1 MERRTRQAGVCGGS
15 GNKREALRGSYYST
29 DRGQRRHFYLL
40 LRILVGILIFTW
52 DSMNT
57 WYLYYPPPPKV
68 SCVPLVLTEQGW
80 QLWETGASIS
90 CSSGILSASC
100 TEKRGGCTLL
110 PPPTVFGISKSL
122 PWGSPYIFRH
132 RMYSLSCMLLNFGAL
147 SDTSQW
153 FQSSLGGFQDKTDES
168 VMYYFWKW

>member
-15 GNKREALRGSYYST
+15 GNKGEALRGSYYST

-57 WYLYYPPPPKV
+57 WYLYYPPPPTV

-110 PPPTVFGISKSL
+110 PPLSLASPNLFPEVRPTF
-122 PWGSPYIFRH
+122 
-132 RMYSLSCMLLNFGAL
+132 
-147 SDTSQW
+147 
-153 FQSSLGGFQDKTDES
+153 S
-168 VMYYFWKW
+168 VIECIHSHACS